1 MSSSR
6 FPAGPRPGDRPC
18 GIVGGGRLARHLSHY
33 FRESGIAVRS
43 WTRAEPISPDEAL
56 GDVPVVLVLIADDA
70 IAPFIE
76 SQPALRSRVLV
87 HCSGSLVT
95 PLAHGMH
102 PLMNFGPDLYGMAV
116 YWAIPFVHDA
126 GGPGIRDLFPSLPN
140 PSFALDPARKPLYH
154 AMADLAGNLTPMLW
168 EQLFL
173 AFETQLGLPREAAM
187 MYLKRVVDV
196 CEGPSPFPRTGPVA
210 RGDRRTVLRNLEALG
225 DDPVRAVYEGF
236 VRAVRPDL
244 LDGGGRGPKA

>member
-1 MSSSR
+1 MTSSR
-6 FPAGPRPGDRPC
+6 LPLEPGHGGGRSC

-33 FRESGIAVRS
+33 FRESGIDVRT
-43 WTRAEPISPDEAL
+43 WTRADAIPPNQAL
-56 GDVPVVLVLIADDA
+56 GDASVVLVLITDDA

-76 SQPALRSRVLV
+76 AHPALRSRVLA

-102 PLMNFGPDLYGMAV
+102 PLMTFGPDLYGMAV

-126 GGPGIRDLFPSLPN
+126 GGPGLRDLFPSLPN
-140 PSFALDPARKPLYH
+140 PSFGLDPAHKTLYH
-154 AMADLAGNLTPMLW
+154 AMVDLAGNLTPLLW
-168 EQLFL
+168 ERLFV

-210 RGDRRTVLRNLEALG
+210 RGDRRTVLRNLDAL
-225 DDPVRAVYEGF
+225 DQDPVRAVYEGF

-244 LDGGGRGPKA
+244 LAPDGGRDP

>member
-126 GGPGIRDLFPSLPN
+126 GGPGIRDLFPALPN
-140 PSFALDPARKPLYH
+140 PSFARDPAREPLYH
-154 AMADLAGNLTPMLW
+154 AMADRAGRP
-168 EQLFL
+168 
-173 AFETQLGLPREAAM
+173 ARI
-187 MYLKRVVDV
+187 
-196 CEGPSPFPRTGPVA
+196 PRTRRAP
-210 RGDRRTVLRNLEALG
+210 DRRRAPRGCATPSADRPARPGRFGETATVPRTHPPPA
-225 DDPVRAVYEGF
+225 
-236 VRAVRPDL
+236 
-244 LDGGGRGPKA
+244 